1 MQAVR
6 GERETACEFAQRG
19 RFAFG
24 DTVTVIGVVVATLPA
39 ASYARALRVWLP
51 LSLRAFQL
59 KLYGYEVS
67 TSFSA
72 PSIHN
77 STLAT
82 PTLSVAPTATVTLPE
97 TAVPSV
103 GEVIATVGGVA
114 SATVT
119 M

>member
-51 LSLRAFQL
+51 LSLRALQL
-59 KLYGYEVS
+59 KLYGYEV
-67 TSFSA
+67 A
-72 PSIHN
+72 RQIRG
-77 STLAT
+77 
-82 PTLSVAPTATVTLPE
+82 TAGNDFLLIAVTGWAQDSDKAQSKAAGLDHHL
-97 TAVPSV
+97 T
-103 GEVIATVGGVA
+103 
-114 SATVT
+114 
-119 M
+119 